1 MSRGKGLQ
9 AAYNVVVILYVI
21 IVYDVGVERVNKVR
35 VYLKQYLNW
44 VQNSVL
50 EGELTE
56 AEYMK
61 VMNGL
66 RDVIDESLD
75 NVICYKTKDRKYLA
89 IDEIGTKKA
98 EITTII

>member
-1 MSRGKGLQ
+1 
-9 AAYNVVVILYVI
+9 VVILYVI

-35 VYLKQYLNW
+35 IYLKQYLNW

-56 AEYMK
+56 PEYLKIMT
-61 VMNGL
+61 GL
-66 RDVIDESLD
+66 RDVIDESQD
-75 NVICYKTKDRKYLA
+75 NVICYKSRDRKYLA

-98 EITTII
+98 EIITII

>member
-1 MSRGKGLQ
+1 
-9 AAYNVVVILYVI
+9 VVILYVI

-35 VYLKQYLNW
+35 IYLKQYLNW

-56 AEYMK
+56 PEYLK
-61 VMNGL
+61 IMNGL
-66 RDVIDESLD
+66 RDVIDESQD
-75 NVICYKTKDRKYLA
+75 NVICYKSRDRRYLD

>member
-1 MSRGKGLQ
+1 M
-9 AAYNVVVILYVI
+9 YVI

-61 VMNGL
+61 VMTGL
-66 RDVIDESLD
+66 RDVIDESTD
-75 NVICYKTKDRKYLA
+75 NVICYKTKDRKFLS

>member
-1 MSRGKGLQ
+1 M
-9 AAYNVVVILYVI
+9 YVI
-21 IVYDVGVERVNKVR
+21 IVYDVGEERVNKVR
-35 VYLKQYLNW
+35 IYLKQYLNW

-56 AEYMK
+56 PEYLK
-61 VMNGL
+61 IMNGL

-75 NVICYKTKDRKYLA
+75 NVICYKSKDRKYLA

>member
-1 MSRGKGLQ
+1 M
-9 AAYNVVVILYVI
+9 YVI
-21 IVYDVGVERVNKVR
+21 IVYDVGEERVNKVR
-35 VYLKQYLNW
+35 IYLKQYLNW

-56 AEYMK
+56 PEYLK
-61 VMNGL
+61 IMNGL

-75 NVICYKTKDRKYLA
+75 NIICYKSKDRKYLT

>member
-1 MSRGKGLQ
+1 M
-9 AAYNVVVILYVI
+9 
-21 IVYDVGVERVNKVR
+21 NKVR
-35 VYLKQYLNW
+35 IYLKQYLNW

-56 AEYMK
+56 AECMK

-66 RDVIDESLD
+66 RDVIDETLD

>member
-1 MSRGKGLQ
+1 M
-9 AAYNVVVILYVI
+9 YVI
-21 IVYDVGVERVNKVR
+21 IVYDVGEERVNKVR
-35 VYLKQYLNW
+35 IYLKQYLNW

-56 AEYMK
+56 PEYLKIMK
-61 VMNGL
+61 GL
-66 RDVIDESLD
+66 RDVIDESQD
-75 NVICYKTKDRKYLA
+75 NVICYKSKDRKYLA

>member
-1 MSRGKGLQ
+1 M
-9 AAYNVVVILYVI
+9 VVILYVI
-21 IVYDVGVERVNKVR
+21 IVYDVGVGVNKVR
-35 VYLKQYLNW
+35 IYLKQYLNW

-56 AEYMK
+56 PEYLK
-61 VMNGL
+61 IMNGL
-66 RDVIDESLD
+66 RDVIDESQD
-75 NVICYKTKDRKYLA
+75 NVICYKSRDRRYLV

>member
-1 MSRGKGLQ
+1 M
-9 AAYNVVVILYVI
+9 VVTLYVI
-21 IVYDVGVERVNKVR
+21 IVYDVGIERVNKVR

-66 RDVIDESLD
+66 KDVIDESVD

>member
-1 MSRGKGLQ
+1 M
-9 AAYNVVVILYVI
+9 YVI
-21 IVYDVGVERVNKVR
+21 IVYDIGEERVNKVR
-35 VYLKQYLNW
+35 IYLKQYLNW

-56 AEYMK
+56 PEYMK
-61 VMNGL
+61 IMNGL

-75 NVICYKTKDRKYLA
+75 NVICYKSRDRRYLD

>member
-1 MSRGKGLQ
+1 
-9 AAYNVVVILYVI
+9 VVILYVI
-21 IVYDVGVERVNKVR
+21 IVYDVGEERVNKVR
-35 VYLKQYLNW
+35 IYLKQYLNW

-66 RDVIDESLD
+66 RDVIDETLD

>member
-1 MSRGKGLQ
+1 M
-9 AAYNVVVILYVI
+9 VVILYVV

-35 VYLKQYLNW
+35 IYLKQYLNW

-56 AEYMK
+56 PEYMK
-61 VMNGL
+61 IMKGL
-66 RDVIDESLD
+66 RDVIDESQD
-75 NVICYKTKDRKYLA
+75 NVICYKSRDRRYLD